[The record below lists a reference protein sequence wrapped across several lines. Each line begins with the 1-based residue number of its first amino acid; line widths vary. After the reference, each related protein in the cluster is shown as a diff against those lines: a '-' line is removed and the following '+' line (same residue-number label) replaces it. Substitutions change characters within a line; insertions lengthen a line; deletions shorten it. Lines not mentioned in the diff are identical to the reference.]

1 LSAKRA
7 EHNVLFLGFIGPERE
22 SIEKTLAEKRPN
34 TNLIFTDSKEDGLF
48 AIKKDRIEAIIINH
62 TIAAADWSAFA
73 KNVHALEK
81 YIPTVLITAPGD
93 RKAVLK
99 ALEQG
104 IYECLP
110 REEQYIENLPAVLDR
125 VRARHKF
132 KKNTSAKQWAISQS
146 RKEWITIIDAITDF
160 IFITD
165 DQCRLVKMNW
175 TFSSIFGAAHPRSLI
190 GSTCVGIFG
199 AEAPCS
205 DCHKNNVLQQ
215 ATLTTEKK
223 VNDNIYQFS
232 AFPLNIDEKP
242 FTVHVMKDVTEMRK
256 LKDRLYYSDKLA
268 SLGSL
273 VAGVAHEINNPLTG
287 VIAYTE
293 LLRMNAA
300 NGGIDD
306 ELKKILHN
314 AERCKKIVENLLTF
328 SRQKAPTRSIESIND
343 IIDRTIDLRTY
354 WLRSGNIEIVREYD
368 EGLTVY
374 VDAQQMQL
382 VFLNILLN
390 AEQAINDTGR
400 GKGKIVINIRH
411 DRDLRNVTI
420 RFSDDGPGIPKD
432 VISKI
437 FDPFFTTKPV
447 GIGTGLGLATSH
459 GIITEH
465 GGSIWVESAEGEGT
479 TLIIEL
485 TTGAGIVSGPSGK
498 GESPHPEK
506 MER

>member
-1 LSAKRA
+1 
-7 EHNVLFLGFIGPERE
+7 VLFLGFSGPDRE
-22 SIEKTLAEKRPN
+22 SIEKKFAERQPN
-34 TNLIFTDSKEDGLF
+34 TNLVFTDSKEDGLL
-48 AIKKDRIEAIIINH
+48 AVKKDRIEAIVISDTIIS
-62 TIAAADWSAFA
+62 ADLSAFA
-73 KNVHALEK
+73 KNVQALEK
-81 YIPTVLITAPGD
+81 HIPTVLITAPGD
-93 RKAVLK
+93 RKTGLK
-99 ALEQG
+99 ALEMG
-104 IYECLP
+104 IYECVPRKENYNEYLP
-110 REEQYIENLPAVLDR
+110 IVLDR
-125 VRARHKF
+125 ARARHKY
-132 KKNTSAKQWAISQS
+132 KKSTSAKEWAISQS

-165 DQCRLVKMNW
+165 EQCRLVKMNW
-175 TFSSIFGAAHPRSLI
+175 TFSSVFGAAHPRTLI

-199 AEAPCS
+199 SEAPCS
-205 DCHKNNVLQQ
+205 DCHKNNLLQQ
-215 ATLTTEKK
+215 ATLATEKK

-232 AFPLNIDEKP
+232 TFPLNIDEKP
-242 FTVHVMKDVTEMRK
+242 YTVHVMKDITETRK

-293 LLRMNAA
+293 LLRMRDENS
-300 NGGIDD
+300 GIDD

-328 SRQKAPTRSIESIND
+328 SRQKAPTRSFESLND

-374 VDAQQMQL
+374 VDAQQLQL
-382 VFLNILLN
+382 VFLNLLLN

-400 GKGKIVINIRH
+400 GKGKIVISTKH
-411 DRDLRNVTI
+411 DRELRKLTI
-420 RFSDDGPGIPKD
+420 KFTDDGPGIPKG
-432 VISKI
+432 VISKV

-465 GGSIWVESAEGEGT
+465 GGSIWAESTEGEGT
-479 TLIIEL
+479 TLMIEL
-485 TTGAGIVSGPSGK
+485 PIGTGTVSGPPGT
-498 GESPHPEK
+498 GESLLSENMEK
-506 MER
+506 